1 LSTSKSK
8 KKQFTVKGSLPFPR
22 ELLSAGI
29 DLDSDIE
36 MERQRRME
44 ALKAELCK
52 MAEQGNFTSAI
63 DKMMGLVLGL
73 EQENERISWRLLRA
87 LRYRFGRNTEK
98 LDPAELQQLY
108 LALGGDTSTPTPAEG
123 LQVPVPVPPTETVG
137 ASSDTPTENG
147 PAKKQRKRKIGG
159 ATIIDDQVERNIIKV
174 PVPDEE
180 RTCALCGGAKTVFD
194 TVTHERIEFVPAKIV
209 LHVEEREKMTCLA
222 CHKDVSVAPRT
233 ITPSVIRKVDSS
245 FLAKLLTDK
254 CTLALPLDRQRREFG
269 RMGLHIPDK
278 TLASYWAY
286 STDIL
291 KPVALATTS
300 QVFGANIVGV
310 DDSHLR
316 TLDKNSK
323 NGVFRAHLWC
333 FVGTDGTPGGPESV
347 AYGYTP
353 SWNAEE
359 ITDWFSSI
367 DGWIQCDGYAGY
379 STEVEDDDGETMIA
393 VPDERR
399 LGCGMHIRS
408 KFHAALLAKD
418 RRAAIPLKYF
428 ADLYRIEAECKRSGV
443 DAETRGNI
451 RREQSYPI
459 LNQLDEWV
467 DKIHPTLLPKS
478 PLRRAT
484 TYAQNQ
490 RIYFR
495 RCFSDGIF
503 EIDNGRTERRI
514 RYFTIGR
521 KNFLFTGSERGGE
534 RLAVAYTLVDN
545 CILLGIDP
553 RRYLQETIDKLERG
567 HALSRMSELTPA
579 RWAANQTR

>member
-1 LSTSKSK
+1 
-8 KKQFTVKGSLPFPR
+8 V
-22 ELLSAGI
+22 
-29 DLDSDIE
+29 
-36 MERQRRME
+36 
-44 ALKAELCK
+44 
-52 MAEQGNFTSAI
+52 
-63 DKMMGLVLGL
+63 
-73 EQENERISWRLLRA
+73 
-87 LRYRFGRNTEK
+87 
-98 LDPAELQQLY
+98 PA
-108 LALGGDTSTPTPAEG
+108 
-123 LQVPVPVPPTETVG
+123 PPTEILNAT
-137 ASSDTPTENG
+137 SDVPAENST
-147 PAKKQRKRKIGG
+147 AKKRRQRKVGG
-159 ATIIDDQVERNIIKV
+159 ATVIDDKVERNIIKV

-180 RTCALCGGAKTVFD
+180 RICALCGGAKTVFA

-233 ITPSVIRKVDSS
+233 ITPAVIRKVDAS
-245 FLAKLLTDK
+245 FLANLLTDT
-254 CTLALPLDRQRREFG
+254 CTLSQPLDRQRREIG
-269 RMGLHIPDK
+269 RMGLHMPEK

-286 STDIL
+286 STDTL
-291 KPVALATTS
+291 KPVALATMAH
-300 QVFGANIVGV
+300 VFGANIVGV
-310 DDSHLR
+310 DDSHIK

-333 FVGTDGTPGGPESV
+333 FVGTFGTLGGPESV

-379 STEVEDDDGETMIA
+379 STEVEDDDGETLIA

-418 RRAAIPLKYF
+418 RRAAIPLKHF
-428 ADLYRIEAECKRSGV
+428 ADLYRIEAECKESGV
-443 DAETRGNI
+443 NAETRGNI
-451 RREQSYPI
+451 RRERSKPI
-459 LNQLDEWV
+459 LKQFDEWV
-467 DKIHPTLLPKS
+467 DSIHPTLLPKS

-503 EIDNGRTERRI
+503 EIDNGRTLRRI
-514 RYFTIGR
+514 RNFAVGR
-521 KNFLFTGSERGGE
+521 RNFLFTGSERGGE

-553 RRYLQETIDKLERG
+553 RRYLQEIIDKLERG
-567 HALSRMSELTPA
+567 HALSRMSELTCA